1 MNLKDLKNKLKNKVQ
16 TTKVKEFTKE
26 HKGIIMPISLG
37 VLTCI
42 SIILIR
48 KRLDIYSTEYYKAG
62 HRIADIADTTAM
74 MNILGEEKTKEVM
87 QESFKIQ
94 HELAMKLD
102 MAKVSPKQFNR
113 MHENNLLGLK
123 NVLNGKTP
131 NR

>member
-1 MNLKDLKNKLKNKVQ
+1 MNLKDLKNKFKNKMQ

-26 HKGIIMPISLG
+26 HKSVIIPMSLG
-37 VLTCI
+37 VLTGI

-48 KRLDIYSTEYYKAG
+48 KRLDNYSTECFKAG

-74 MNILGEEKTKEVM
+74 MKILGEEKTKEVI
-87 QESFKIQ
+87 QESFKVE

-123 NVLNGKTP
+123 NVLNGKAP